1 MLDSVRISLKVLNAA
16 QLALIAAAALGLAW
30 IGTAMLGAGPAAD
43 GAQRAAMT
51 GARAFAD
58 AVDAE

>member
-51 GARAFAD
+51 
-58 AVDAE
+58 